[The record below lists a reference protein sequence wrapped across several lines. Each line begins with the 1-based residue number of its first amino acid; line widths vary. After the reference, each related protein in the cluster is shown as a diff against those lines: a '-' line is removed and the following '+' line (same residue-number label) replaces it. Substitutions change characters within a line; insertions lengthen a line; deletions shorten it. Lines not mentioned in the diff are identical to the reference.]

1 MPPGT
6 NRSIKEIRMIK
17 IEYIAQDLTAPLLT
31 FVVMADTFAQAV
43 ILFEEQTALT
53 QDRIWRMSKI

>member
-1 MPPGT
+1 
-6 NRSIKEIRMIK
+6 MIK

-31 FVVMADTFAQAV
+31 FVIMADTFAQAV